1 MTDTTP
7 STWRSIFR
15 VVLKAALLFIL
26 LNLLFALASPVE
38 ALGRLSLYNWLVP
51 GRERLPYS
59 GDAEGATPAG
69 DSNRSYSLSTD
80 NIPAMLASHIVAR
93 PKAADEYRVLLIGD
107 SSAWGWLLKPSDTL
121 AAQLNAMGL
130 KRADGRRVVV
140 YNLGYPIMSLTKD
153 LLLLDEAMQD
163 APDAVLWPMS
173 LASFPRDKQLYP
185 PLVQANANRVRRLAL
200 SYGLDIDP
208 ADPRFVNP
216 SFLDQTLVGQ
226 RRALADWLRLQLYG
240 FAWGAT
246 GIDQDIPATYKPR
259 ATDLKKDES
268 WETFTAPA
276 DLTPKDL
283 AFDVLAA
290 GVKRAGNI
298 PVLLVNEPMFIS
310 SGQNSDLRYNAFYPR
325 WAYDQYRA
333 LLQAQAAANGWR
345 YLDLWDSIPPD
356 EFTDSPVHMTP
367 AGTRLLAE
375 RLRTELAGNP

>member
-1 MTDTTP
+1 
-7 STWRSIFR
+7 
-15 VVLKAALLFIL
+15 
-26 LNLLFALASPVE
+26 
-38 ALGRLSLYNWLVP
+38 
-51 GRERLPYS
+51 
-59 GDAEGATPAG
+59 
-69 DSNRSYSLSTD
+69 
-80 NIPAMLASHIVAR
+80 MLASHVIAR

-121 AAQLNAMGL
+121 AAQLNALGL

-163 APDAVLWPMS
+163 APDAVLWPVS

-185 PLVQANANRVRRLAL
+185 PLVQDNAPRVRRLAQT
-200 SYGLDIDP
+200 YGLNMNPD
-208 ADPRFVNP
+208 DPRFAAS
-216 SFLDQTLVGQ
+216 SFLDRTLVGQ

-246 GIDQDIPATYKPR
+246 SIDQDIPAAYKPR

-268 WETFTAPA
+268 WESFAGPVDFTPN
-276 DLTPKDL
+276 DL

-310 SGQNSDLRYNAFYPR
+310 KGQNSDLRYNAFYPR
-325 WAYDQYRA
+325 WAYDQYRT
-333 LLQAQAAANGWR
+333 LLQAQVDANGWH
-345 YLDLWDSIPPD
+345 YLDLWDAVPPA

-375 RLRTELAGNP
+375 RLSGELAAQP